1 MASDYIMLW
10 YVFYGVKNGG
20 EKFRNQFPLTQL
32 TELAYISVEYFGCY
46 KMACYGE

>member
-1 MASDYIMLW
+1 MASDSIMLW

-32 TELAYISVEYFGCY
+32 TELAYISVEYSGCY